1 MIENQFD
8 EHWFVIKTTI
18 RLENFFKKFKSPS
31 HYYRCLS
38 QGNWHL
44 FKKSNR
50 SFFRSF
56 DAGMYRSIIDNE
68 KVSLIFLLR
77 VKNKDKIHL
86 ISQELSVRMRKL
98 INSPIKV
105 FGTSELDPTDHK
117 LLNHKKGVRGF
128 KKILVGKEKIPPHY

>member
-1 MIENQFD
+1 MLGFSFD
-8 EHWFVIKTTI
+8 ENWFVITTNI
-18 RLENFFKKFKSPS
+18 SLDHFFKKFKCPA

-86 ISQELSVRMRKL
+86 ISQELSIRMRKL
-98 INSPIKV
+98 MNSPIKV

-128 KKILVGKEKIPPHY
+128 KKILEAKEKYDKI